1 MLAVTIFGSNRKYPA
16 KGPLIEADVPKANF
30 FPGTE
35 LARGVGDVSGTFE
48 EKHMVQNILETPSIQ
63 RLSGLLRSRY
73 GKGLEINFMVDTA
86 SQVWDMNDYSV
97 SSGDLYIPISQKESF
112 LGMAKV
118 PNVKDL
124 PSSSVQAIA
133 EIVKLILE
141 PALYRKLLE
150 TKLEVAEART
160 SVINQSQSAQIILLC
175 SKNPHLISKASILL
189 HENGNRWALLQYAD
203 LGSKFGSAEELRNL
217 GKASIFIPDLLLLS
231 PYEIE
236 VLIDFL
242 NNSDAEVH
250 PRIVIGSTR
259 SWGEILDSDSMDLRL
274 QDFVSPYVADLDRW
288 SPDMKTM
295 QETFNLLLQSA
306 KAAQDNRL

>member
-1 MLAVTIFGSNRKYPA
+1 
-16 KGPLIEADVPKANF
+16 
-30 FPGTE
+30 
-35 LARGVGDVSGTFE
+35 
-48 EKHMVQNILETPSIQ
+48 MVQNILETPSIQ

-73 GKGLEINFMVDTA
+73 GKGLEINFLVDTQ
-86 SQVWDMNDYSV
+86 SNVWDLSDYSV

-124 PSSSVQAIA
+124 PTSSVQAIA

-150 TKLEVAEART
+150 TKLEVAEAQT
-160 SVINQSQSAQIILLC
+160 AIVNKSQSAQIILLC

-189 HENGNRWALLQYAD
+189 HESGNRWAMLQYSD
-203 LGSKFGSAEELRNL
+203 LGSKFGSADELRGL
-217 GKASIFIPDLLLLS
+217 GKASIFVPDLLLLT
-231 PYEIE
+231 PQEIE

-242 NNSDAEVH
+242 KNSDAEVH

-259 SWGEILDSDSMDLRL
+259 SYREIVESDSMDLRL
-274 QDFVSPYVADLDRW
+274 QDFVSPFVADLDRW

-295 QETFNLLLQSA
+295 QETFNLLLQSS
-306 KAAQDNRL
+306 KTAQDNRL